1 MVWGGDKISFTQGVV
16 ADRHRHQQVLHD
28 VTNKYE
34 DSLKEIQG
42 VVGAGMGFVRKD
54 GQNTNALE
62 IIVFVE
68 PKDDHTFSM
77 IPSRIENCI
86 VTVETIETITEAE
99 PAGA

>member
-42 VVGAGMGFVRKD
+42 VVGAGMGFVRLHSYNMAYTM
-54 GQNTNALE
+54 GE
-62 IIVFVE
+62 
-68 PKDDHTFSM
+68 
-77 IPSRIENCI
+77 
-86 VTVETIETITEAE
+86 
-99 PAGA
+99 